1 MEKKDAVRRILKESF
16 GYSDAR
22 MNKVFDPIY
31 DDSDAMLL
39 EKGGQPVSTLM
50 MRHNDFLFHDQIVG
64 MSCISQCATRRT
76 SRGNGFM
83 SELVAESLLESRRR
97 GDMLTALVPTR
108 DWLYFFFDRLGFST
122 VFYNDRQ
129 RFTSLHTFGAGEG
142 YQPVENPLSDE
153 VFEAFHRME
162 MHRGCTVLHSAA
174 DFRLSVENAADE
186 PGKAF
191 VAVADGSRRVAAM
204 AWASLSADREL
215 LTVTDLLGID
225 RSAMRGAM
233 HELRRRFPDVAVQIM
248 AVPGDTHRR
257 LYACGMARIVDVA
270 QCLEKV
276 AAANPDLCLT
286 MRVTDRIIPDNS
298 HYYTI
303 ENGSLYLV
311 DERSDRP
318 DFDITAE
325 VLCRI
330 VFSSPAIGSIIGFPS
345 VRPSLFM

>member
-1 MEKKDAVRRILKESF
+1 MEKKEAVRRIVKESF
-16 GYSDAR
+16 GYSDAL
-22 MNKVFDPIY
+22 MKKMFDPLY

-64 MSCISQCATRRT
+64 MSCISLCATRRA

-83 SELVAESLLESRRR
+83 SELVTESLHESRRR

-129 RFTSLHTFGAGEG
+129 RFTSLHTFGSGEG
-142 YQPVENPLSDE
+142 YHPVDNPLADE
-153 VFEAFHRME
+153 VFEALHDME
-162 MHRGCTVLHSAA
+162 KHRGCAVLHSAA

-204 AWASLSADREL
+204 AWAILSADGEL

-225 RSAMRGAM
+225 RQAMRGAM
-233 HELRRRFPDVAVQIM
+233 HELRRRFPDVAVQIL

-257 LYACGMARIVDVA
+257 LYACGMARIVNVA
-270 QCLEKV
+270 QCLEIV
-276 AAANPDLCLT
+276 AAANPELCLT
-286 MRVTDRIIPDNS
+286 MRISDRIITDNS
-298 HYYTI
+298 HYYVI
-303 ENGSLYLV
+303 ENGSLYLA
-311 DERSDRP
+311 DERTDRP

-345 VRPSLFM
+345 VRPSFFM

>member
-1 MEKKDAVRRILKESF
+1 MEKKDAVRRIVKESF

-22 MNKVFDPIY
+22 MKKVFDPIY
-31 DDSDAMLL
+31 DDSDALLL

-64 MSCISQCATRRT
+64 MSCISLCATRRA

-83 SELVAESLLESRRR
+83 SELVTESLHESRRR

-129 RFTSLHTFGAGEG
+129 RFTSLHTFGAGED
-142 YQPVENPLSDE
+142 YQPVENPLADD

-162 MHRGCTVLHSAA
+162 MHRGCAVLHSAA
-174 DFRLSVENAADE
+174 DFRLSVETAADE

-191 VAVADGSRRVAAM
+191 VAVADGSRQVAAM
-204 AWASLSADREL
+204 AWASLSADGEL

-225 RSAMRGAM
+225 RPAMRGAM

-257 LYACGMARIVDVA
+257 LYACGMARIVNVA
-270 QCLEKV
+270 QCLEIV
-276 AAANPDLCLT
+276 AAATPELCLT
-286 MRVTDRIIPDNS
+286 MRISDRIITDNS
-298 HYYTI
+298 HYYVI
-303 ENGSLYLV
+303 ENGSLYLA
-311 DERSDRP
+311 DERTDRP
-318 DFDITAE
+318 DLDITAE

-345 VRPSLFM
+345 VRPSFFM

>member
-1 MEKKDAVRRILKESF
+1 MEKKEAVRRIVKESF
-16 GYSDAR
+16 GYSDAL
-22 MNKVFDPIY
+22 MKKMFDPLY

-39 EKGGQPVSTLM
+39 EKGGQPVSTLV
-50 MRHNDFLFHDQIVG
+50 MRHYDLLFHGQTAG
-64 MSCISQCATRRT
+64 MSYISSCATRRA

-83 SELVAESLLESRRR
+83 SELVTESLHESRRR

-108 DWLYFFFDRLGFST
+108 DWLYFFFDHLGFST

-129 RFTSLHTFGAGEG
+129 RFTSLHTFGAGED
-142 YQPVENPLSDE
+142 YQPVENPLADE

-162 MHRGCTVLHSAA
+162 MHRGCAVLHSAA

-204 AWASLSADREL
+204 AWASLSADGEL

-225 RSAMRGAM
+225 RPAMRGAM

-257 LYACGMARIVDVA
+257 LYACGMARIVNVA
-270 QCLEKV
+270 QCLEIV
-276 AAANPDLCLT
+276 AAANPELCMS
-286 MRVTDRIIPDNS
+286 MRISDRIIIDNS
-298 HYYTI
+298 HYYVI
-303 ENGSLYLV
+303 ENGSLYLA
-311 DERSDRP
+311 DERTDRP

-345 VRPSLFM
+345 VRPSFFM